1 MSEYRDDLL
10 KYWDCRCETLCIDDG
25 KDLDR
30 IDTIH
35 HTEDQKLDHLTVP
48 RLVDHTGR
56 KGL

>member
-10 KYWDCRCETLCIDDG
+10 KYW
-25 KDLDR
+25 
-30 IDTIH
+30 
-35 HTEDQKLDHLTVP
+35 EDQKLDHLTVP